1 MGNQIPLGV
10 IGISHKTASV
20 EVRDAVA
27 LNEDEQR
34 HVLKTLKDTF
44 NTDGCMVLSTCNRTE
59 VYVSMAGLSGKLPKI
74 QNWLDQQKD
83 CKYFSDPDTT
93 YRKIGDQVV
102 NHFFEVIAGMDSL
115 IVGEQQI
122 TSQVKDSYN
131 LAHELQVTDSI
142 INKLFNYSMQA
153 RKKVF
158 SDTYLY
164 DGTVS
169 VSFAGVELAR
179 KIFSDL
185 SKKEILLI
193 GAGKTAELAAFHFME
208 NGVKQINIVNRTFKN
223 AEVLAE
229 KFNGLAYP
237 LEDLPEA
244 LKTADIV
251 ISATSSKEFVL
262 TSSLISPILKARHH
276 QPMFLI
282 DLAIPRDIDP
292 DINNFDSIYLYN
304 LDDLEEIVKMNLENR
319 KKEIPKALK
328 IIEEHVLEF
337 RKWMASHSMTSVIGK
352 LKKRLDTLRLN
363 EMDRLKNKLPPNGYW
378 EGIDNLTESIINKV
392 VRQHVKSLKKN
403 ASDPVLYK
411 QHVDLIY
418 NLFEIDE
425 DND

>member
-1 MGNQIPLGV
+1 MGNQVPLGI
-10 IGISHKTASV
+10 IGISHKTAPV

-34 HVLKTLKDTF
+34 HVLTTLKNTF

-59 VYVSMAGLSGKLPKI
+59 LYMSADDLGRKLPDILK
-74 QNWLDQQKD
+74 WLDQLKE
-83 CKYFSDPDTT
+83 CNYFSDTST
-93 YRKIGDQVV
+93 AYLKTGEQVV
-102 NHFFEVIAGMDSL
+102 HHFFEVIAGIDSQ

-122 TSQVKDSYN
+122 TGQVKDGYN
-131 LAHELQVTDSI
+131 LAHEQKVTDSI
-142 INKLFNYSMQA
+142 INKLFNYGMQA

-169 VSFAGVELAR
+169 ISFAGVELAR

-223 AEVLAE
+223 AEELAE
-229 KFNGLAYP
+229 KFNGRAYR

-251 ISATSSKEFVL
+251 ISATSSKEFVV
-262 TSSLISPILKARHH
+262 TSSLINPILKARHH

-292 DINNFDSIYLYN
+292 EINNFDSIYLYN

-319 KKEIPKALK
+319 QKEIPKALK
-328 IIEEHVLEF
+328 IVEEHVAEF
-337 RKWMASHSMTSVIGK
+337 RKWMATHSMSSVIGK
-352 LKKRLDTLRLN
+352 LKKQLDILRLN
-363 EMDRLKNKLPPNGYW
+363 EMERLKNKLPPNGYR
-378 EGIDNLTESIINKV
+378 EQIDYLTESIINKV

-403 ASDPVLYK
+403 ASDPVLYQ